1 MITQWTYQGNPIVVN
16 PEGAIGFIYLLTT
29 TIPING
35 ATKYIGRKMLYKT
48 KTTTKKGKKTKT
60 QVDSDWRDYWSSS
73 PEILKYIEEH
83 GTDGITREVLLY
95 VNTKSEMLYSEEW
108 ALYHT
113 NAILSNDYINGNIRS
128 KVFRKWF
135 EKNKT
140 QFLEKLLRLKL
151 NL

>member
-1 MITQWTYQGNPIVVN
+1 MINNWTYQGKPIVVN

-35 ATKYIGRKMLYKT
+35 ATKYIGRKMLYRT

-60 QVDSDWRDYWSSS
+60 QVDSDWKDYWSSS

-95 VNTKSEMLYSEEW
+95 VNGKGELAYAEECMLYHS
-108 ALYHT
+108 
-113 NAILSNDYINGNIRS
+113 NAIISKDYINGNIRS
-128 KVFRKWF
+128 KVFRTWVKR
-135 EKNKT
+135 EKF
-140 QFLEKLLRLKL
+140 QEDLIRLKL
-151 NL
+151 NYK